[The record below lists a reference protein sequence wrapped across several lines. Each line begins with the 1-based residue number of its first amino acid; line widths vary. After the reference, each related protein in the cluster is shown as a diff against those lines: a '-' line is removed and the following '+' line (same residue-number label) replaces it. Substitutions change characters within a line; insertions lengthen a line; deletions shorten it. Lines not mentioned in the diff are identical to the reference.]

1 MRDAGLELH
10 RLLEA
15 LDPPRRLSARR
26 GARPLRLPEP
36 ERQRLKRQLE
46 RLFELGD
53 DARETFA
60 TALTRASDSDA
71 GFARELCA
79 ELALASRLL
88 SRYELEQRL
97 AALHELAH
105 APRAL
110 LAWLRSREQLERRLA
125 PEALTQFQSEGL
137 QLAGETEAAGEAFF
151 ALQSRRAQRSLER
164 LESRVTLEDRRD
176 VLHLFAEAVAGAPVP
191 VEPWSGDEGR
201 RWITRLD
208 AAPTD
213 EEPLRGAGTDG
224 ARIFLPQEIDRWP
237 ERDANSNA
245 YTVLTL
251 RQIGLFLY
259 GSLNL
264 RVEDLGEVLPA
275 GGSVFRRLFAATPS
289 PGAAR
294 VVFSLLEEHRIA
306 ASLVRDYPGFA
317 PGNARLATAEL
328 EDLARDG
335 TAPSRLRELTLHASA
350 GSVAPVSELPRD
362 LEHELRS
369 SCERVAQPASTVTDS
384 ARLML
389 HLVLGWP
396 RWFADVQLLPTETL
410 PFEALEERREEARA
424 THDLESLIAA
434 AEELGESKEDFLAKL
449 GVTAADPLGAPSLQD
464 GSLFSLSGLLQA
476 DDDADIP
483 WQAQESPEAPT
494 DAAGDREAAREEL
507 ELEGAKV
514 VQALRRRE
522 AADTVYRYDEWDHEI
537 DDYRP
542 EWCALREI
550 RLDVPERSTE
560 EARFA
565 QDTRRELATLGRRV
579 RKQLEQLKPEL
590 YRRIPKLLDGEELDL
605 DAAIEAVSDLRAG
618 VAPSEKL
625 YVRRSKQER
634 DVAAVFLLDL
644 SASTDEEVTDAELE
658 DTTDDRREAEYDFV
672 DILAG
677 AEPADDFPSDRDPL
691 WGSWPPTPVEP
702 GEPKRR
708 VIDVE
713 REAVVLMADALGTL
727 GDAYAVYGFSG
738 YGREGV
744 EFYIAKDFEDSWDEA
759 AEGRLGAMRPRQST
773 RMGPAIR
780 HALRKLDRQEAKVKA
795 LLMLSDGFPQD
806 HDYGRD
812 RNSHE
817 HGIQDT
823 MMALREAELRG
834 IDTFCLTVDPAG
846 HDYLRRMCPD
856 QQYLVLEETVA
867 LAREL
872 PKVYRGITG

>member
-1 MRDAGLELH
+1 MGEGELH

-26 GARPLRLPEP
+26 GARPLRLPEA
-36 ERQRLKRQLE
+36 ERSRLRRQLE
-46 RLFELGD
+46 RLLGLGD
-53 DARETFA
+53 RARR
-60 TALTRASDSDA
+60 TAVRALDEAAIVDTKL
-71 GFARELCA
+71 ARELCA
-79 ELALASRLL
+79 ELHLASHVLTAHELDRELVALA
-88 SRYELEQRL
+88 ET
-97 AALHELAH
+97 

-110 LAWLRSREQLERRLA
+110 LAWLRHRAELVQRLDEVARDRFLEQ
-125 PEALTQFQSEGL
+125 GV
-137 QLAGETEAAGEAFF
+137 QLASDSEAAGEAFF
-151 ALQSRRAQRSLER
+151 ALQSRSAQRALR
-164 LESRVTLEDRRD
+164 QLESRMTLEERRD
-176 VLHLFAEAVAGAPVP
+176 VLHLFAEAIAASPVP
-191 VEPWSGDEGR
+191 IEAWNGAEGQ
-201 RWITRLD
+201 RWIQRVE
-208 AAPTD
+208 AS
-213 EEPLRGAGTDG
+213 RGRHDSESRTFAGTDG
-224 ARIFLPQEIDRWP
+224 ARIFLPAEIDRFDD
-237 ERDANSNA
+237 RDANASA

-251 RQIGLFLY
+251 RQIGLFLN
-259 GSLNL
+259 GTLDL
-264 RVEDLGEVLPA
+264 RAEDLGEALPQSSEP
-275 GGSVFRRLFAATPS
+275 SVFRRLFDATASPQAA
-289 PGAAR
+289 AA
-294 VVFSLLEEHRIA
+294 VFSILEERRIA
-306 ASLVRDYPGFA
+306 AALARSYPGFA
-317 PGNARLATAEL
+317 TGNALLCREEL
-328 EDLARDG
+328 K
-335 TAPSRLRELTLHASA
+335 
-350 GSVAPVSELPRD
+350 D
-362 LEHELRS
+362 LEATSSPGATVLLHSLALRAVAGETALPTNDQPVELVQALGAAI
-369 SCERVAQPASTVTDS
+369 ERVSAAPATVGTS

-389 HLVLGWP
+389 SLLRDWPDSFVDDPFLV
-396 RWFADVQLLPTETL
+396 TL
-410 PFEALEERREEARA
+410 PLEALEERRDEARA
-424 THDLESLIAA
+424 GQDLSSLLAA
-434 AEELGESKEDFLAKL
+434 AEELGESSEDFLAKF
-449 GVTAADPLGAPSLQD
+449 GVTAADPLGALSIQD

-476 DDDADIP
+476 EDDTEVP
-483 WQAQESPEAPT
+483 WQLPEHET
-494 DAAGDREAAREEL
+494 DAPPEVEEPIGPKEVL
-507 ELEGAKV
+507 ERKGAKV
-514 VQALRRRE
+514 VQALRRRQ
-522 AADTVYRYDEWDHEI
+522 AAETIYRYDEWDHEI

-542 EWCALREI
+542 GWCALREI
-550 RLDVPERSTE
+550 RLEVPDSSTP
-560 EARFA
+560 EAVFVRE
-565 QDTRRELATLGRRV
+565 TRRDLAPLARRV

-590 YRRIPKLLDGEELDL
+590 YRRIPRLIDGDELDL

-618 VAPSEKL
+618 LSPSEKL
-625 YVRRSKQER
+625 YVRRNKQER

-644 SASTDEEVTDAELE
+644 SASTDEEVSDPA
-658 DTTDDRREAEYDFV
+658 EAEAPDSEKPADVDYV

-677 AEPADDFPSDRDPL
+677 AEPAFPSDRDPL

-708 VIDVE
+708 VLDVE

-744 EFYIAKDFEDSWDEA
+744 EFYIAKDFDDAWDEA